1 MDIILIIT
9 SAFAAISCLYISVIM
24 FSNKGRLFVNS
35 LSYLLLLLFSISKF
49 IDIGNVIVNKS
60 QFLYYSNISYDN
72 FQQNFVSFLSLLVP
86 VLCLKFFTDHWK
98 TKLKKKQRFVLL
110 FLPPIITILIS
121 FLFEK
126 IYYSTIIYVY
136 YQLIGLL
143 SLFLLMKNRK
153 YFIQISVFDLLFAVI
168 ITYNMF
174 TFIAYYYL
182 FINDVYLSNSI
193 LIVQPLG
200 SVPLGTDNS
209 GGIIKLLL
217 NFILIVLPTYI
228 LLKPNLLYGDYF
240 FNADIARSKSES
252 KNNHWSTSKNK
263 QILKKDLRLYKEIKL
278 DISSIIFKIIKVE
291 KNYINNKLII
301 YKIENI
307 ALLVDENTKVV
318 EFIFNY
324 HNNLSFSKYMI
335 KINMLKA
342 GQLIESGYLKQN
354 SVNDLANMFGYSSRS
369 AFYSKFKEF
378 NDSAP
383 SQY

>member
-35 LSYLLLLLFSISKF
+35 LSYLLLLFSISKF
-49 IDIGNVIVNKS
+49 IDIGNVIVNKP
-60 QFLYYSNISYDN
+60 QFLYYSNVSYEN
-72 FQQNFVSFLSLLVP
+72 FQQYFVSFLSLLVP

-98 TKLKKKQRFVLL
+98 TKLNKKQRFVLL

>member
-35 LSYLLLLLFSISKF
+35 LSYLLLLFSISKF

-98 TKLKKKQRFVLL
+98 TKLNKKQRFVLL

-307 ALLVDENTKVV
+307 ALLINENTKVV

>member
-35 LSYLLLLLFSISKF
+35 LSYLLLLFSIAKF

-60 QFLYYSNISYDN
+60 QFLYYSNISYNN

-98 TKLKKKQRFVLL
+98 TKLNKKQRFFLL
-110 FLPPIITILIS
+110 FLPPIITILTS

-200 SVPLGTDNS
+200 TVPLGTDNS

-217 NFILIVLPTYI
+217 NLILIVLPTYI
-228 LLKPNLLYGDYF
+228 LLKPKLLYGDYF
-240 FNADIARSKSES
+240 FNADIARAKSDS
-252 KNNHWSTSKNK
+252 KNNHWSSSKNK
-263 QILKKDLRLYKEIKL
+263 QILKKDVRLYKEIKL

-307 ALLVDENTKVV
+307 ALLIDENTKVV

>member
-35 LSYLLLLLFSISKF
+35 LSYLLLFFSIAKF
-49 IDIGNVIVNKS
+49 IDIGNVIVDKS
-60 QFLYYSNISYDN
+60 QFLYYSNISYYN

-136 YQLIGLL
+136 YQIIGLL
-143 SLFLLMKNRK
+143 SFFLLMKNRK

-240 FNADIARSKSES
+240 FNADIARAKSDS

>member
-35 LSYLLLLLFSISKF
+35 LSYLLLLFSISKF

-60 QFLYYSNISYDN
+60 QFLYYLNISYNN
-72 FQQNFVSFLSLLVP
+72 FQEYFVSFLSLLVP

-98 TKLKKKQRFVLL
+98 TKLNKKQRFVLL

-252 KNNHWSTSKNK
+252 KNNHWSSSKNK

>member
-1 MDIILIIT
+1 MDLIIIVT
-9 SAFAAISCLYISVIM
+9 SAFAAISCLYISIIM

-35 LSYLLLLLFSISKF
+35 LSYLLLLFSIAKF
-49 IDIGNVIVNKS
+49 IDIGNVIVNKP
-60 QFLYYSNISYDN
+60 QFLYYLNISYNN
-72 FQQNFVSFLSLLVP
+72 FQEYFVSFLSLLIP

-98 TKLKKKQRFVLL
+98 TKLNKKQEFVLL
-110 FLPPIITILIS
+110 FLPPVITILTS

-126 IYYSTIIYVY
+126 IYYSTIIFVY

-143 SLFLLMKNRK
+143 SLFLLLKNRK
-153 YFIQISVFDLLFAVI
+153 YFVQNSVFDLLFAVI

-182 FINDVYLSNSI
+182 FINDIFLSDSI

-228 LLKPNLLYGDYF
+228 LLKPKLLYGDYF
-240 FNADIARSKSES
+240 FNADIARAKSDS
-252 KNNHWSTSKNK
+252 KNNHWSSSKTK
-263 QILKKDLRLYKEIKL
+263 QILNKDLRLYKEIKL
-278 DISSIIFKIIKVE
+278 NISSIIFKIIQVE

-307 ALLVDENTKVV
+307 ALLIDENKKVV

-342 GQLIESGYLKQN
+342 GQLIESGYLKEN

>member
-1 MDIILIIT
+1 MDIIITIT
-9 SAFAAISCLYISVIM
+9 SAFAAISCLYISIIM

-35 LSYLLLLLFSISKF
+35 LSYLLLLFSIAKF

-60 QFLYYSNISYDN
+60 QFLYYSNISYNN

-98 TKLKKKQRFVLL
+98 TKLNNKQGFVLL

-240 FNADIARSKSES
+240 FNADIARAKSDS
-252 KNNHWSTSKNK
+252 KNNHWSSTKNK

-278 DISSIIFKIIKVE
+278 DISSVIFKIIKVE

-307 ALLVDENTKVV
+307 ALLIDENTKVV

>member
-35 LSYLLLLLFSISKF
+35 LSYLLLLFSISKF

-60 QFLYYSNISYDN
+60 QFLYYLNISYDN

-98 TKLKKKQRFVLL
+98 TKLNKKQRFVLL

-252 KNNHWSTSKNK
+252 KNNHWSSSKNK

-307 ALLVDENTKVV
+307 ALLIDENTKVV

>member
-1 MDIILIIT
+1 MDIIITIT
-9 SAFAAISCLYISVIM
+9 SAFAAISCLYISIIM

-35 LSYLLLLLFSISKF
+35 LSYLLLLFSIAKF
-49 IDIGNVIVNKS
+49 IDIGNIIVNKP
-60 QFLYYSNISYDN
+60 QFLYYSNVSYEN
-72 FQQNFVSFLSLLVP
+72 FQQYFVSFLSLLVP

-98 TKLKKKQRFVLL
+98 TKLNNKQGFVLL

-153 YFIQISVFDLLFAVI
+153 YFIQMSAFDLLFAVI

-200 SVPLGTDNS
+200 TVPLGTDNS

-217 NFILIVLPTYI
+217 NLILIVLPTYI
-228 LLKPNLLYGDYF
+228 LLKPKLLYGDYF
-240 FNADIARSKSES
+240 FNADIARAKSDS
-252 KNNHWSTSKNK
+252 KNNHWSSSKNK
-263 QILKKDLRLYKEIKL
+263 QILKKDVRLYKEIKL
-278 DISSIIFKIIKVE
+278 DISSTIFKIIKVE

-307 ALLVDENTKVV
+307 ALLIDENTKVV

>member
-35 LSYLLLLLFSISKF
+35 LSYLLLLFSISKF

-60 QFLYYSNISYDN
+60 QFLYYLNISYDN

-98 TKLKKKQRFVLL
+98 TKLNKKQRFVLL

>member
-35 LSYLLLLLFSISKF
+35 LSYLLLFFSIAKF
-49 IDIGNVIVNKS
+49 IDIGNVIVDKS
-60 QFLYYSNISYDN
+60 QFLYYSNISYYN

-136 YQLIGLL
+136 YQIIGLL
-143 SLFLLMKNRK
+143 SFFLLMKNRK

-291 KNYINNKLII
+291 QNYINNKLII

>member
-35 LSYLLLLLFSISKF
+35 LSYLLLFFSIVKF
-49 IDIGNVIVNKS
+49 IDIGNVIVDKS
-60 QFLYYSNISYDN
+60 QFLYYSNISYYN

-136 YQLIGLL
+136 YQIIGLL
-143 SLFLLMKNRK
+143 SFFLLMKNRK
-153 YFIQISVFDLLFAVI
+153 YFIEISVFDLLFAVI

-240 FNADIARSKSES
+240 FNADIARAKSDS

-263 QILKKDLRLYKEIKL
+263 QILKKDLRLHKEIKL

-307 ALLVDENTKVV
+307 ALLIDENTKVV

>member
-35 LSYLLLLLFSISKF
+35 LSYLLLLFSISKF

-98 TKLKKKQRFVLL
+98 TKLNKKQRFVLL

-278 DISSIIFKIIKVE
+278 DISSIIFKIIQVE

-307 ALLVDENTKVV
+307 ALLIDENKKVV

>member
-35 LSYLLLLLFSISKF
+35 LSYLLLFFSIAKF
-49 IDIGNVIVNKS
+49 IDIGNVIVDKS
-60 QFLYYSNISYDN
+60 QFLYYSNISYYN

-98 TKLKKKQRFVLL
+98 TKLNNKQGFVLL

-136 YQLIGLL
+136 YQIIGLL
-143 SLFLLMKNRK
+143 SFFLLMKNRK

>member
-1 MDIILIIT
+1 MDIIITIT
-9 SAFAAISCLYISVIM
+9 SAFAAISCLYISIIM

-35 LSYLLLLLFSISKF
+35 LSYLLLLFSIAKF

-60 QFLYYSNISYDN
+60 QFLYYLNISYDN

-98 TKLKKKQRFVLL
+98 TKLNKKQRFVLL

-228 LLKPNLLYGDYF
+228 LLKPKLLYGDYF
-240 FNADIARSKSES
+240 FNADIARSKSDS

-278 DISSIIFKIIKVE
+278 DISSTIFKIIKVE

-307 ALLVDENTKVV
+307 ALLIDENTKVV

>member
-1 MDIILIIT
+1 MDLIIIVT
-9 SAFAAISCLYISVIM
+9 SAFAAISCLYISIIM

-35 LSYLLLLLFSISKF
+35 LSYLLLLFSIAKF
-49 IDIGNVIVNKS
+49 IDIGNVIVNKP
-60 QFLYYSNISYDN
+60 QFLYYLNISYNN
-72 FQQNFVSFLSLLVP
+72 FQEYFVSFLSLLVP

-98 TKLKKKQRFVLL
+98 TKLNKKQGFVLL
-110 FLPPIITILIS
+110 FLPPVITILTS

-126 IYYSTIIYVY
+126 IYYSTIIFVY

-143 SLFLLMKNRK
+143 SLFLLLKNRK
-153 YFIQISVFDLLFAVI
+153 YFVQNSVFDLLFAVI

-182 FINDVYLSNSI
+182 FINDIFLSNSI

-228 LLKPNLLYGDYF
+228 LLKPKLLYGDYF
-240 FNADIARSKSES
+240 FNADIARAKSDS
-252 KNNHWSTSKNK
+252 KNNHWSSSKTK
-263 QILKKDLRLYKEIKL
+263 QILNKDLRLYKEIKL
-278 DISSIIFKIIKVE
+278 DISSIIFKIIQVE

-307 ALLVDENTKVV
+307 ALLIDENKKVV

-335 KINMLKA
+335 KINMLK
-342 GQLIESGYLKQN
+342 L
-354 SVNDLANMFGYSSRS
+354 VN
-369 AFYSKFKEF
+369 
-378 NDSAP
+378 
-383 SQY
+383 

>member
-35 LSYLLLLLFSISKF
+35 LSYLLLLFSISKF

-60 QFLYYSNISYDN
+60 QFLYYLNISYDN

-240 FNADIARSKSES
+240 FNADIARAKSDS

>member
-35 LSYLLLLLFSISKF
+35 LSYLLLFFSIAKF
-49 IDIGNVIVNKS
+49 IDIGNVIVDKS
-60 QFLYYSNISYDN
+60 QFLYYSNISYYN

-307 ALLVDENTKVV
+307 ALLIDENTKVV

>member
-35 LSYLLLLLFSISKF
+35 LSYLLLLFSISKF

-60 QFLYYSNISYDN
+60 QFLYYLNISYDN

-98 TKLKKKQRFVLL
+98 TKLNKKQRFVLL

-252 KNNHWSTSKNK
+252 KNNHWSSSKNK

-278 DISSIIFKIIKVE
+278 DISSVIFKIIKVE

>member
-35 LSYLLLLLFSISKF
+35 LSYLLLLFSISKF

-60 QFLYYSNISYDN
+60 QFLYYSNISYYN

-98 TKLKKKQRFVLL
+98 TKLNNKQGFVLL

-136 YQLIGLL
+136 YQIIGLL
-143 SLFLLMKNRK
+143 SFFLLMKNRK

-228 LLKPNLLYGDYF
+228 LLKPKLLYGDYF

-252 KNNHWSTSKNK
+252 KNNHWSSSKNK

-307 ALLVDENTKVV
+307 ALLIDENTKVV

>member
-35 LSYLLLLLFSISKF
+35 LSYLLLLFSISKF

-98 TKLKKKQRFVLL
+98 TKLNKKQRFVLL

-307 ALLVDENTKVV
+307 ALLIDENTKVV

>member
-35 LSYLLLLLFSISKF
+35 LSYLLLFFSIAKF
-49 IDIGNVIVNKS
+49 IDIGNVIVDKS

-98 TKLKKKQRFVLL
+98 TKLNKKQRFVLL

-252 KNNHWSTSKNK
+252 KNNHWSSSKNK

-307 ALLVDENTKVV
+307 ALLIDENKKVV

>member
-35 LSYLLLLLFSISKF
+35 LSYLLLLFSIAKF

-60 QFLYYSNISYDN
+60 QFLYYSNISYNN

-98 TKLKKKQRFVLL
+98 TKLNKKQRFFLL
-110 FLPPIITILIS
+110 FLPPIITILTS

-153 YFIQISVFDLLFAVI
+153 YFIQMSAFDLLFAVI

-182 FINDVYLSNSI
+182 FINDIFLSNSI

-228 LLKPNLLYGDYF
+228 LLKPKLLYGDYF
-240 FNADIARSKSES
+240 FNADIARAKSDS
-252 KNNHWSTSKNK
+252 KNNHWSSSKTK
-263 QILKKDLRLYKEIKL
+263 QILNKDLRLYKEIKL
-278 DISSIIFKIIKVE
+278 DISSIIFKIIQVE

-307 ALLVDENTKVV
+307 ALLIDENKKVV

>member
-35 LSYLLLLLFSISKF
+35 LSYLLLLFSISKF

-60 QFLYYSNISYDN
+60 QFLYYLNISYDN

-98 TKLKKKQRFVLL
+98 TKLNKKQRFVLL

-240 FNADIARSKSES
+240 FNADIARAKSDS

-307 ALLVDENTKVV
+307 ALLIDENTKVV

>member
-35 LSYLLLLLFSISKF
+35 LSYLLLLFSISKF

-98 TKLKKKQRFVLL
+98 TKLNKKQRFVLL
-110 FLPPIITILIS
+110 FLPPIFTILIS

-252 KNNHWSTSKNK
+252 KNNHWSSSKNK

>member
-35 LSYLLLLLFSISKF
+35 LSYLLLLFSISKF
-49 IDIGNVIVNKS
+49 IDIGNVIVDKS
-60 QFLYYSNISYDN
+60 QFLYYSNISYYN

-98 TKLKKKQRFVLL
+98 TKLNKKQRFVLL

-136 YQLIGLL
+136 YQIIGLL
-143 SLFLLMKNRK
+143 SFFLLMKNRK

>member
-35 LSYLLLLLFSISKF
+35 LSYLLLLFSISKF

-98 TKLKKKQRFVLL
+98 TKLNKKQRFVLL

-200 SVPLGTDNS
+200 TVPLGTDNS

-240 FNADIARSKSES
+240 FNADIARAKSDS

>member
-35 LSYLLLLLFSISKF
+35 LSYLLLLFSIAKF
-49 IDIGNVIVNKS
+49 IDIGNIIVNKP
-60 QFLYYSNISYDN
+60 QFLYYSNVSYEN
-72 FQQNFVSFLSLLVP
+72 FQQYFVSFLSLLVP

-98 TKLKKKQRFVLL
+98 TKLNKKQRFFLL

-200 SVPLGTDNS
+200 TVPLGTDNS

-217 NFILIVLPTYI
+217 NLILIVLPTYI
-228 LLKPNLLYGDYF
+228 LLKPKLLYGDYF
-240 FNADIARSKSES
+240 FNADIARAKSDS
-252 KNNHWSTSKNK
+252 KNNHWSSSKNK
-263 QILKKDLRLYKEIKL
+263 QILKKDVRLYKEIKL

-307 ALLVDENTKVV
+307 ALLIDENTKVV

>member
-35 LSYLLLLLFSISKF
+35 LSYLLLFFSIAKF
-49 IDIGNVIVNKS
+49 IDIGNVIVDKS
-60 QFLYYSNISYDN
+60 QFLYYSNISYYN

-136 YQLIGLL
+136 YQIIGLL
-143 SLFLLMKNRK
+143 SFFLLMKNRK

-307 ALLVDENTKVV
+307 ALLIDENTKVV

>member
-35 LSYLLLLLFSISKF
+35 LSYLLLLFSISKF

-60 QFLYYSNISYDN
+60 QFLYYSNISYYN

-98 TKLKKKQRFVLL
+98 TKLNKKQRFVLL

-136 YQLIGLL
+136 YQIIGLL
-143 SLFLLMKNRK
+143 SFFLLMKNRK